1 MEKLELIKGA
11 REIKK
16 NHDSLRN
23 SLNRISLPG
32 PRPLRYSTR
41 GKHDGLPVRIF
52 EYAGNKFWFHNA
64 VNPDGG
70 KYFNI
75 CGINPDFDS
84 ENRILVQIN
93 YKCEWEDFHDAAIWA
108 KDDSGNVFLL
118 HSGKMGGGA
127 RGITIEKVKSLFGGR
142 VVSVLEN
149 GREKEFF
156 LVCQINSERPFF
168 EFASFLLEINKIKS
182 IIKSQEND
190 EKERAESRKL
200 KVKKSEFSIPDQY
213 TPEFWGRRKSYEN
226 KGKTEAY
233 CNHGE
238 VVDALRI
245 EIERNSTYGFQ
256 CVNNQFIDLG
266 IVRFGKP
273 LALFEIKTS
282 ADTQSI
288 YTAIGQVLL
297 HSCKAKSKPLRFIV
311 FPDNLEVEIEA
322 DIQYLGISLI
332 RYQWQKGKIV
342 FFSLEKTLFSLLEQS
357 KKRAENSAL
366 LRFDYCCLFLRPKA
380 FSFISLRSA

>member
-16 NHDSLRN
+16 NHESLKN

-84 ENRILVQIN
+84 ENGILVQIN
-93 YKCEWEDFHDAAIWA
+93 YQRKWEDFHDAAIWA
-108 KDDSGNVFLL
+108 KDDSGSVFLL

-127 RGITIEKVKSLFGGR
+127 RGITIEKVKNLYGGR
-142 VVSVLEN
+142 VVSVWEK
-149 GREKEFF
+149 GKEKEFF
-156 LVCQINSERPFF
+156 LVCQINSERPFSQ
-168 EFASFLLEINKIKS
+168 FASFLLEINKIKS
-182 IIKSQEND
+182 IIKSQEKNGTGD
-190 EKERAESRKL
+190 SDARKL
-200 KVKKSEFSIPDQY
+200 KVKNSEFKIPDQY
-213 TPEFWGRRKSYEN
+213 TPEFWGRRKSYES
-226 KGKTEAY
+226 KGRTEAI

-245 EIERNSTYGFQ
+245 EIERHSAPGIQ
-256 CVNNQFIDLG
+256 CVNNQFVDLG
-266 IVRFGKP
+266 IVRLRKP

-282 ADTQSI
+282 AETQSI

-297 HSCKAKSKPLRFIV
+297 HSCKAKSNPFRFIV

-322 DIQYLGISLI
+322 DIQRLGISLI

-342 FFSLEKTLFSLLEQS
+342 FFSLEKKLFPLLRKS
-357 KKRAENSAL
+357 KK
-366 LRFDYCCLFLRPKA
+366 KG
-380 FSFISLRSA
+380 